1 MTVDSKVLQ
10 GLVGH
15 WGHEDLKDQLDNRD
29 SLGLLDRQVSL
40 VLWGHQE
47 RRVSR
52 ALLVQLDSLVFLE
65 KLAQLDHRDREVS
78 VVLWDCLVQQVRP
91 VLLDRQD
98 TVAVEDNSALQVLLV
113 CLVQLVTLDQRA
125 QQDLQAIQESP
136 VTLASEEAQEQ
147 LDLKVNKVPVDRQG
161 RQDPQELLDILVP
174 LVRKDELAT
183 RAGQVVLVSRALQV
197 PQATLEGQVGLVQEV
212 HPALDGVLPLHSL
225 QDEAGVLQDVYDS
238 QQRGIANAKSHLSIV
253 STLLVGWAV
262 IITVAVL
269 ILLVVAFTRLRRSR
283 LFDVTDVQ
291 SSVAAAGID
300 VASWSCDAEAGLPAS
315 SHQPARPSTV
325 LESDMEPDDLP
336 VDMSRLSTMCSSE
349 DKQQSLTGAVVS
361 EDELNTRDI
370 PRFVH
375 TTATSTST

>member
-1 MTVDSKVLQ
+1 MGRVLKIHILLGRIGSSKLDPVHLWNIAIATC
-10 GLVGH
+10 LFVGCVC
-15 WGHEDLKDQLDNRD
+15 DD
-29 SLGLLDRQVSL
+29 
-40 VLWGHQE
+40 
-47 RRVSR
+47 
-52 ALLVQLDSLVFLE
+52 
-65 KLAQLDHRDREVS
+65 
-78 VVLWDCLVQQVRP
+78 
-91 VLLDRQD
+91 
-98 TVAVEDNSALQVLLV
+98 VELCA
-113 CLVQLVTLDQRA
+113 A
-125 QQDLQAIQESP
+125 
-136 VTLASEEAQEQ
+136 
-147 LDLKVNKVPVDRQG
+147 
-161 RQDPQELLDILVP
+161 
-174 LVRKDELAT
+174 
-183 RAGQVVLVSRALQV
+183 
-197 PQATLEGQVGLVQEV
+197 
-212 HPALDGVLPLHSL
+212 L